1 MRVLPAR
8 WLAPR
13 ILVNVIRMTDP
24 AALSRLAAEALL
36 LALVLSIPVLAASA
50 LVGVLVSIFQ
60 SASQISEPVM
70 AHLPRLLLVAVVL
83 ALTGPWV
90 GSELV
95 AFATR
100 VFRGG

>member
-1 MRVLPAR
+1 VPVLPVL
-8 WLAPR
+8 WLVLR
-13 ILVNVIRMTDP
+13 ILVNVSRMTDP
-24 AALSRLAAEALL
+24 VALSRLAVEALL
-36 LALVLSIPVLAASA
+36 LALVLSIPVLAASMF
-50 LVGVLVSIFQ
+50 VGVLASIFQ
-60 SASQISEPVM
+60 SATQISEPVM

-100 VFRGG
+100 VFSGR